1 MSAYER
7 SKSMDSAERTDFR
20 SVAVLA
26 GTVLVAWVVSRLPLV
41 HVPFEWF
48 ETYFHEI
55 SHGVVALVT
64 GGSVQ
69 RLELRFDGSGTLWH
83 SGSWFRSLVAFA
95 GYAGAFVFG
104 SILYL
109 AASASAP
116 QSAGRWGL
124 GLAGMVA
131 LSAALWVRDLQSL
144 IVSVV
149 LIAAFLSLWK
159 MGGNRFTQW
168 LLQFVGV
175 YVVVGAFYSPTW
187 LLWTNDHHNDA
198 STLRQASGLP
208 EFVWV
213 VAWLAFGVFV
223 VRWAAHAA
231 TRGRAVEPTRVTV

>member
-1 MSAYER
+1 MA
-7 SKSMDSAERTDFR
+7 DTTGRTDLR

-26 GTVLVAWVVSRLPLV
+26 GTVLAAFAVSRVPLL

-48 ETYFHEI
+48 ETYFHEM
-55 SHGVVALVT
+55 SHGVAALVT
-64 GGSVQ
+64 GGEIR

-83 SGSWFRSLVAFA
+83 AGSWVPPLVAFA

-104 SILYL
+104 AILYL

-124 GLAGMVA
+124 GLAGAVA
-131 LSAALWVRDLQSL
+131 LSVVLWVRDLQSL
-144 IVSVV
+144 IVAAV

-159 MGGNRFTQW
+159 LGGNRFTQW

-187 LLWTNDHHNDA
+187 LLWTNDRHNDA
-198 STLRQASGLP
+198 ATLRQATGLP

-213 VAWLAFGVFV
+213 VAWLAFGAFV
-223 VRWAAHAA
+223 VRWAIRAA
-231 TRGRAVEPTRVTV
+231 TRGRVAAPRRVTA